1 MENIDKLKK
10 VGSGSASDVYLLK
23 DNLVL
28 IIGKREDCFSNYQSL
43 VEKAKLIDGKILSIN
58 YPKIHEL
65 ISPSKDFPFGAMIED
80 FVEGKELREVVSLLS
95 DKQKIEIGKNISNFL
110 KELHVINFVGSK
122 DEEIEI
128 NSRKFD
134 RSMSL
139 LKSFIDEK
147 TYKQLLVVKEEY
159 VKFMENKEFCLTHGD
174 LNAGNI
180 LISND
185 NKLSGLID
193 FGNMEYYVPEIEFS
207 HMYFFDKI
215 IYSSMVE
222 EYGKEIKEK
231 DILLLELVTSVRHFK
246 NIINFEEK
254 RENCLKN
261 IKKFINEYF
270 NFQVLK

>member
-10 VGSGSASDVYLLK
+10 VGFGSASDVYLLK
-23 DNLVL
+23 NNLVL
-28 IIGKREDCFSNYQSL
+28 VVGKREDCFSNYQSL
-43 VEKAKLIDGKILSIN
+43 VEKSKLIDGKILSIN

-65 ISPSKDFPFGAMIED
+65 ISPCKDFPFGAMIED
-80 FVEGKELREVVSLLS
+80 FVDGKELRDVVSLLS
-95 DKQKIEIGKNISNFL
+95 DKQKIEIGKHISIFL
-110 KELHVINFVGSK
+110 KELHAINFVGNK

-147 TYKQLLVVKEEY
+147 TYKQLLAVKEEY

-180 LISND
+180 LISNN

-207 HMYFFDKI
+207 HMYFFDKTI
-215 IYSSMVE
+215 FNSMVE
-222 EYGKEIKEK
+222 EYNKEIKEK